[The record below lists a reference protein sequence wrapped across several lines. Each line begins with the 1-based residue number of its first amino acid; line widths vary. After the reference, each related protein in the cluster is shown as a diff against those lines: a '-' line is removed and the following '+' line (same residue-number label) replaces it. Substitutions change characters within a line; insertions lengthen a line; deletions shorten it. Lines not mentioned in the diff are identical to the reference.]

1 MRAQQCPGRHI
12 WVCALLVPAQQ
23 ECKQGRDTVAFSYL
37 ISSNQPRRKD
47 NSVSSV
53 STLGVHVLWQRKEMV
68 LFAGELKNRE

>member
-53 STLGVHVLWQRKEMV
+53 
-68 LFAGELKNRE
+68 AGCACFVAEEGNGAFRR